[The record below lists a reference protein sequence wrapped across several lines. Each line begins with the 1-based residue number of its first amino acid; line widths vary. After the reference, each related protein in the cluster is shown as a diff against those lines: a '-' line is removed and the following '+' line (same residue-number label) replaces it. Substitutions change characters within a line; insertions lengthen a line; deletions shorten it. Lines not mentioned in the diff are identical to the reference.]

1 MDVNY
6 TFYTNKDGE
15 FAWRPLQLI
24 NPVIYIFLIRELTE
38 KTNWECI
45 VERFKKFQTNKQIRC
60 CSIPVLSEEDEPKA
74 DKANAVLNWWSAVEQ
89 QSLELSLNFS
99 CLLNTDITDCY
110 GSIYTHTIPWAIH
123 DKDIVKDNWLK
134 SKKQKQDF
142 IGDKIDTIIQG
153 MQYGQTN
160 GIPQGSV
167 LMDFIAEM
175 VLGYA
180 DMLLSEKIMG
190 ENITDYQILRYR
202 DDYRI
207 FTNTQEDA
215 VKIAK
220 LLTEVLIG
228 LNLRLNSNKTFS
240 STNIIQDVVKPDKM
254 YWLGAKKGERT
265 LQKTLLLIH
274 SLAKKYPNSGSV
286 VSALSNFQKR
296 IYKKQTIKKQTI
308 NVLISIVVDIAYK
321 NPKTYAIT
329 TAILSKLLSLLDEND
344 VIEKI
349 IEAIEKKINGIP
361 NVGYLQ
367 IWLQRL
373 TLKIDENKDY
383 DERLC
388 KKVLD
393 NNTVIW
399 NIDWLNN
406 KNKDIFAQNSIIDK
420 DYIKTMEQIIKPKE
434 VQLFEIIS

>member
-1 MDVNY
+1 MEILKIFLCMKQKKLDDVNY
-6 TFYTNKDGE
+6 KFLTNKDGE

-24 NPVIYIFLIRELTE
+24 NPVIYIFLVRELTE
-38 KTNWECI
+38 KTHWECI
-45 VERFKKFQTNKQIRC
+45 VERFKKFQANKQIRC
-60 CSIPVLSEEDEPKA
+60 CSIPVSSEEDEPKA
-74 DKANAVLNWWSAVEQ
+74 DKANTVLNWWSTVEQ
-89 QSLELSLNFS
+89 QSLELSLTFS
-99 CLLNTDITDCY
+99 CLLKTDITDCYGYGY

-123 DKDIVKDNWLK
+123 DKDIVKANWLK
-134 SKKQKQDF
+134 HKPQRQDF
-142 IGDKIDTIIQG
+142 TGNKIDTIIQS

-228 LNLRLNSNKTFS
+228 LNLRLNSNKTFF
-240 STNIIQDVVKPDKM
+240 STNIIQDVVRPDKM
-254 YWLGAKKGERT
+254 YWLGAKKRERT

-286 VSALSNFQKR
+286 TRALSEFQKR
-296 IYKKQTIKKQTI
+296 IYKKQTIEKENI

-321 NPKTYAIT
+321 NPKTYAVT
-329 TAILSKLLSLLDEND
+329 TAILSKLLSLFL
-344 VIEKI
+344 
-349 IEAIEKKINGIP
+349 
-361 NVGYLQ
+361 
-367 IWLQRL
+367 
-373 TLKIDENKDY
+373 
-383 DERLC
+383 
-388 KKVLD
+388 
-393 NNTVIW
+393 
-399 NIDWLNN
+399 
-406 KNKDIFAQNSIIDK
+406 
-420 DYIKTMEQIIKPKE
+420 
-434 VQLFEIIS
+434 